1 MGFGGP
7 GRNVG
12 GSDCGGGYPLNCLFG
27 ARSSGSSS
35 SPLDV
40 RSITAEIGRFP
51 LIDPVARDGIEE
63 AVDASR

>member
-1 MGFGGP
+1 MGLGGP

-12 GSDCGGGYPLNCLFG
+12 GSGGGAYGMNCLFG

-51 LIDPVARDGIEE
+51 LTDPVVRDGTDE
-63 AVDASR
+63 AVDISR